1 MRSTTARHLAAGVLA
16 LVGCGGPPGDTVHH
30 DGGNLDGAPLPP
42 PPALGAQLDRMGRP
56 LIGTALIGV
65 FAPAPDQAAMR
76 DAYNRAPDPTAW
88 ATTMISAGVT
98 IEAEMENNLAVFDA
112 FDTGLGVVS
121 AGCGNAV
128 RYLSP
133 PGPTSYRVT
142 GALFADD
149 ELYVD
154 TAFTSCPIYMAL
166 EMQYATTGAG
176 TKGHTTC
183 GGRTPNHDVVD
194 LTYSMLAAGRDGVD
208 PATSDGAPTLH
219 DGVIAHT
226 DIKESVFPFLG
237 PPHL

>member
-1 MRSTTARHLAAGVLA
+1 MRSTLTRHLAAGAIA
-16 LVGCGGPPGDTVHH
+16 LGGCSGPSEAVHH
-30 DGGNLDGAPLPP
+30 DGGNLDGAPLPT

-65 FAPAPDQAAMR
+65 FAPAQDQAAMR
-76 DAYNRAPDPTAW
+76 DAYNRAPDPAAWPTAMI
-88 ATTMISAGVT
+88 ATGMT
-98 IEAEMENNLAVFDA
+98 IEAQMEVNLAAFDA
-112 FDTGLGVVS
+112 FDTGLSVLG

-128 RYLSP
+128 RYSSP
-133 PGPTSYRVT
+133 PSTLSYRV
-142 GALFADD
+142 AADLFADD

-154 TAFTSCPIYMAL
+154 TGIGSCTLYMAL

-183 GGRTPNHDVVD
+183 GGRMPSHDVVD
-194 LTYSMLAAGRDGVD
+194 ITYSMLAAGRSGVD
-208 PATSDGAPTLH
+208 PSTNDGAPTLH

-237 PPHL
+237 PPRLP